1 MFAQWK
7 LSSVVRLQRF
17 PTVAEPEI
25 SIKIRASNL
34 CIPRSIIAFYLM
46 KSKTAIEFFGDCSMK
61 YLASGL
67 PNIGN
72 LQHGPQIIHTNF
84 LLSIHR

>member
-7 LSSVVRLQRF
+7 LSSVVGLQHF
-17 PTVAEPEI
+17 LTVAELEI

-34 CIPRSIIAFYLM
+34 CISRSRIAFYLM
-46 KSKTAIEFFGDCSMK
+46 KSKTAIELFGGCSMK
-61 YLASGL
+61 HLASVL

-72 LQHGPQIIHTNF
+72 L
-84 LLSIHR
+84 